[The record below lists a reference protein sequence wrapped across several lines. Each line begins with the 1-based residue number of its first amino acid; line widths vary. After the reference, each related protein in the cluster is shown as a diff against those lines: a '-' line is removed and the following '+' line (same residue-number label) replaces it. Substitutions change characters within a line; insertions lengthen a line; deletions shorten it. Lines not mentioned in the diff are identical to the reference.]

1 MRACANGRARSMVE
15 KGDWLM
21 AYEKFGSDNAQIA
34 GFGGGVISED
44 GNVLLSGSA
53 DTGEALLF
61 GPAAMREIQS
71 NVANGDFA
79 LGPQDPLAEITAEDN
94 PLPYWTVVQTGSA
107 PTISAAIVAS
117 ATTTSGNALTLTA
130 AANAGVGSAFEL
142 KRYVPIA
149 GNANRSSAYHPEV
162 YIGTTTGSATDKLR
176 VRITLTAT
184 AVDADLNA
192 LTVSATANGTASAI
206 ITQSL
211 FTNWIVPDA
220 KAAFILLS
228 VKVDVPTTAP
238 VAAVTVP
245 VLETRIARS
254 EGAIAFPA
262 LQNASAQP
270 WIIQNENL
278 NFEIFPQT
286 ELDPSI
292 TMESNASTSNYN
304 INLLANNANGVI
316 NISSGGFATLS
327 GASAFVEASAN
338 VNIESGTDDIY
349 LKSGASDVIVQDTLA
364 SDGTNP
370 RILFQ
375 NKNGTNFA
383 GIKSGAA
390 NVIQILNSN
399 STTDYAQLWAER
411 IYPMNGSTAS
421 RYISDDG
428 TRTSFSGGIDVNAS
442 STMTSAVLSSTLS
455 AFTVYGTSGGTSI
468 SASGGGDIEATG
480 ADTSVPISGNGELT
494 AIPNTTTATTN
505 SARWVL
511 ISGSRYGLRRDSST
525 RRVKTN
531 IVEADDAVLAA
542 AKNLRAVHYEALEK
556 DGEGNIV
563 PSGKHTLG
571 LIAEEIAEAGLGCAV
586 TYDGEGLPD
595 GYDERVL
602 IAALL
607 HRVNDLERRLSE
619 LEK

>member
-1 MRACANGRARSMVE
+1 
-15 KGDWLM
+15 M

-94 PLPYWTVVQTGSA
+94 PLPYWTVVQTGTA

-117 ATTTSGNALTLTA
+117 ATTASGNALTLTA
-130 AANAGVGSAFEL
+130 AASAGVGSSFEL

-162 YIGTTTGSATDKLR
+162 FVGTTTGGAADKTR

-192 LTVSATANGTASAI
+192 LTISATANETAS
-206 ITQSL
+206 TLTTKSL
-211 FTNWIVPDA
+211 FTNWFVPDRT
-220 KAAFILLS
+220 AAFILLS
-228 VKVDVPTTAP
+228 IKVDVPTTSP

-262 LQNASAQP
+262 LQNPAGDP

-278 NFEIFPQT
+278 TFEIFPQT
-286 ELDPSI
+286 ELDPSL
-292 TMESNASTSNYN
+292 TMISNGGGGTYSIDLS
-304 INLLANNANGVI
+304 ANNADGTLNLTGNGW
-316 NISSGGFATLS
+316 ATLS
-327 GASAFVEASAN
+327 GGITSVLGEFV
-338 VNIESGTDDIY
+338 DI
-349 LKSGASDVIVQDTLA
+349 ASDNDVDIDAPTGVNVSNALNVGGTLGVLGNINIGVSDTSVA
-364 SDGTNP
+364 GDITFKGG
-370 RILFQ
+370 
-375 NKNGTNFA
+375 NGGSIRAFSAAA
-383 GIKSGAA
+383 GNDSIGIYNTSG
-390 NVIQILNSN
+390 
-399 STTDYAQLWAER
+399 
-411 IYPMNGSTAS
+411 
-421 RYISDDG
+421 
-428 TRTSFSGGIDVNAS
+428 
-442 STMTSAVLSSTLS
+442 S
-455 AFTVYGTSGGTSI
+455 AFTALVADTFFPGGQGTFRLDHDGNFDLNDSLDVAGNVTATGSLQGSTIYSTSAGI
-468 SASGGGDIEATG
+468 AFAGSPGGDVVLTG
-480 ADTSVPISGNGELT
+480 ADTSVPISGNGELN

-511 ISGSRYGLRRDSST
+511 ISGSTYGLRRDSST

-531 IVEADDAVLAA
+531 IVEANDLVLAA

-556 DGEGNIV
+556 DAEGNIV

-571 LIAEEIAEAGLGCAV
+571 LIAEEIVEAGLGCAV

-607 HRVNDLERRLSE
+607 HRVNDLEKRLSK

>member
-1 MRACANGRARSMVE
+1 
-15 KGDWLM
+15 M
-21 AYEKFGSDNAQIA
+21 AYEKLGSDNAQIA

-79 LGPQDPLAEITAEDN
+79 LGPQDPLAAITAEDN

-117 ATTTSGNALTLTA
+117 ATTASGNALTLTA
-130 AANAGVGSAFEL
+130 AASAGVGSAFEL

-162 YIGTTTGSATDKLR
+162 YVGTTTGGATDKTR

-192 LTVSATANGTASAI
+192 LTVSATANATASTLTA
-206 ITQSL
+206 QSL

-228 VKVDVPTTAP
+228 IKVDVPTTAP

-245 VLETRIARS
+245 ILETRIARS

-270 WIIQNENL
+270 WIIQNDNL
-278 NFEIFPQT
+278 IFEIFPQT

-292 TMESNASTSNYN
+292 TMESNASTGNYN
-304 INLLANNANGVI
+304 INLFANDANGIVAI
-316 NISSGGFATLS
+316 YAGGYADISGGFVDINSDGAVNIVAPSSVNITTDGSVLGNLNVGSIADTGDLNIAVGGGDVIIQDS
-327 GASAFVEASAN
+327 GASLPRLLYRDSTGTFLGGVRMSEA
-338 VNIESGTDDIY
+338 NIFRF
-349 LKSGASDVIVQDTLA
+349 L
-364 SDGTNP
+364 
-370 RILFQ
+370 
-375 NKNGTNFA
+375 NG
-383 GIKSGAA
+383 S
-390 NVIQILNSN
+390 S
-399 STTDYAQLWAER
+399 STDYGYIYAER

-421 RYISDDG
+421 RYIYDTGSVTAVSG
-428 TRTSFSGGIDVNAS
+428 SFEAPSGYMQANTFYAD
-442 STMTSAVLSSTLS
+442 
-455 AFTVYGTSGGTSI
+455 SI
-468 SASGGGDIEATG
+468 TG
-480 ADTSVPISGNGELT
+480 
-494 AIPNTTTATTN
+494 TTATTN
-505 SARWVL
+505 AAIWVL
-511 ISGSRYGLRRDSST
+511 TGGTTYNLRRNTSSM
-525 RRVKTN
+525 RYKTN
-531 IVEADDAVLAA
+531 IVDADDAVLEAA
-542 AKNLRAVHYEALEK
+542 RRIKPRHYQSTIEDEQGA
-556 DGEGNIV
+556 
-563 PSGKHTLG
+563 TRLG
-571 LIAEEIAEAGLGCAV
+571 FIAEEVAAAGLTHAV
-586 TYDGEGLPD
+586 
-595 GYDERVL
+595 GYDAEGRPESLDATAL
-602 IAALL
+602 IAALYA
-607 HRVNDLERRLSE
+607 RVNDLEKRLSE

>member
-1 MRACANGRARSMVE
+1 MVK

-21 AYEKFGSDNAQIA
+21 AYEKLGSDNAQIA

-79 LGPQDPLAEITAEDN
+79 LGPQDPLAAITAEDN

-117 ATTTSGNALTLTA
+117 ATTAGGNALTLTA
-130 AANAGVGSAFEL
+130 AASAGVGSAFEL

-162 YIGTTTGSATDKLR
+162 YIGTTTGSGTDKLR

-192 LTVSATANGTASAI
+192 LTVSATANGTASTLTAK
-206 ITQSL
+206 SL

-228 VKVDVPTTAP
+228 IKVDVPTTAP

-262 LQNASAQP
+262 LQNPSGQP
-270 WIIQNENL
+270 WIIQNDNL
-278 NFEIFPQT
+278 DFEIFPQT
-286 ELDPSI
+286 ELDPSL
-292 TMESNASTSNYN
+292 TMESDASTGNYN
-304 INLLANNANGVI
+304 IDLVANNADGVLQLTGNGW
-316 NISSGGFATLS
+316 ATLS
-327 GASAFVEASAN
+327 GGITTVEGEFVDITATDSIDI
-338 VNIESGTDDIY
+338 VSGTGITIASGDAAGDI
-349 LKSGASDVIVQDTLA
+349 LLASGGSDVIVMDTLT
-364 SDGTNP
+364 SNGTNP
-370 RILFQ
+370 RIMFRD
-375 NKNGTNFA
+375 KNGTTYA
-383 GIKSGAA
+383 GVKSGASG
-390 NVIQILNSN
+390 VVQILSGT
-399 STTDYAQLWAER
+399 SATTYAQLWAAR

-421 RYISDDG
+421 RYIYDTGSVTAVSG
-428 TRTSFSGGIDVNAS
+428 SFESPSGYIQANTFYAD
-442 STMTSAVLSSTLS
+442 
-455 AFTVYGTSGGTSI
+455 SI
-468 SASGGGDIEATG
+468 TG
-480 ADTSVPISGNGELT
+480 
-494 AIPNTTTATTN
+494 TTATTN
-505 SARWVL
+505 AAIWVL
-511 ISGSRYGLRRDSST
+511 TGGTTYNLRRNTSSM
-525 RRVKTN
+525 RYKTN
-531 IVEADDAVLAA
+531 IVDADDAVLEA
-542 AKNLRAVHYEALEK
+542 AKKIQPRHYESTIEDEA
-556 DGEGNIV
+556 GA
-563 PSGKHTLG
+563 TRLG
-571 LIAEEIAEAGLGCAV
+571 FIAEEVAAAGLTHAV
-586 TYDGEGLPD
+586 
-595 GYDERVL
+595 GYDAEGRIDTIDPTAL
-602 IAALL
+602 IAALYA
-607 HRVNDLERRLSE
+607 RVNDLESRLSE

>member
-1 MRACANGRARSMVE
+1 MAK

-79 LGPQDPLAEITAEDN
+79 LGPQDPLAAITAEDN

-117 ATTTSGNALTLTA
+117 ATTAGGNALTLTA
-130 AANAGVGSAFEL
+130 AASASVGSAFEL

-162 YIGTTTGSATDKLR
+162 FVGTTTGGAADKTR

-192 LTVSATANGTASAI
+192 LTVSATANQTASTLTTA
-206 ITQSL
+206 SL

-238 VAAVTVP
+238 AAAVTVP
-245 VLETRIARS
+245 ILETRIARS

-262 LQNASAQP
+262 LQNGSAQP

-286 ELDPSI
+286 ELDPSF
-292 TMESNASTSNYN
+292 TMESNASTGNYN
-304 INLLANNANGVI
+304 IDLSANNIDGTLNLTGNGW
-316 NISSGGFATLS
+316 ATLS
-327 GASAFVEASAN
+327 GGITSVLGEFVDIYSDNSVDIEAPSG
-338 VNIESGTDDIY
+338 VNIYSVSPTLGTLNASILDASTLRSDSSATSD
-349 LKSGASDVIVQDTLA
+349 LLLQANGADLIFQDLNA
-364 SDGTNP
+364 ADGTNP
-370 RILFQ
+370 RIIFRPRT
-375 NKNGTNFA
+375 GADHA
-383 GIKSGAA
+383 GLKAGGVGIMQVLSG
-390 NVIQILNSN
+390 S
-399 STTDYAQLWAER
+399 STTTYGQLWAAR

-421 RYISDDG
+421 RYIFDNG
-428 TRTSFSGGIDVNAS
+428 TQTAFSGPVLAGAGTFQGAV
-442 STMTSAVLSSTLS
+442 SADNYT
-455 AFTVYGTSGGTSI
+455 
-468 SASGGGDIEATG
+468 
-480 ADTSVPISGNGELT
+480 ADTITG
-494 AIPNTTTATTN
+494 TTATTN
-505 SARWVL
+505 AAIWVL
-511 ISGSRYGLRRDSST
+511 TAGTTYNLRRNTSSM
-525 RRVKTN
+525 RYKTN
-531 IVEADDAVLAA
+531 IVDVDNAVLEA
-542 AKNLRAVHYEALEK
+542 AKKIRPRHYESTIADEN
-556 DGEGNIV
+556 GA
-563 PSGKHTLG
+563 TRLG
-571 LIAEEIAEAGLGCAV
+571 FIAEEVEAAGLTHAV
-586 TYDGEGLPD
+586 
-595 GYDERVL
+595 GYDVEGRVDTIDATAL
-602 IAALL
+602 IAALYA
-607 HRVNDLERRLSE
+607 RVNDLESRLSE

>member
-1 MRACANGRARSMVE
+1 MRARADGRAWTMAK

-79 LGPQDPLAEITAEDN
+79 LGPQDPLAAITAEDN

-117 ATTTSGNALTLTA
+117 ATTASGNALTLTA
-130 AANAGVGSAFEL
+130 AASAGVGSAFEL

-162 YIGTTTGSATDKLR
+162 YVGTTTGGATDKTR

-192 LTVSATANGTASAI
+192 LTISATANATAS
-206 ITQSL
+206 TLTTKSL

-228 VKVDVPTTAP
+228 IKVDVPTTAP

-262 LQNASAQP
+262 LQNPSGQP
-270 WIIQNENL
+270 WIIENDNL
-278 NFEIFPQT
+278 IFEIYPQT

-292 TMESNASTSNYN
+292 TMESNASTGNYN
-304 INLLANNANGVI
+304 INLFANDANGIVAI
-316 NISSGGFATLS
+316 NAGGYADISGGFVDINSAGAVNIVAPSGVNITTDGTTFGTLNVGAIADTGDLNVSVGGGDVIIQDSSASLPRLLYRDSS
-327 GASAFVEASAN
+327 GTFLGGIQMQGAN
-338 VNIESGTDDIY
+338 VF
-349 LKSGASDVIVQDTLA
+349 
-364 SDGTNP
+364 
-370 RILFQ
+370 RFF
-375 NKNGTNFA
+375 NG
-383 GIKSGAA
+383 
-390 NVIQILNSN
+390 
-399 STTDYAQLWAER
+399 STTNDYAYIYAER
-411 IYPMNGSTAS
+411 IYPMNGTTAS
-421 RYISDDG
+421 RYISDNG
-428 TRTSFSGGIDVNAS
+428 TRTEFSAGIETNGSINTIGSILND
-442 STMTSAVLSSTLS
+442 
-455 AFTVYGTSGGTSI
+455 SI
-468 SASGGGDIEATG
+468 S
-480 ADTSVPISGNGELT
+480 
-494 AIPNTTTATTN
+494 TTTATTN
-505 SARWVL
+505 AAIWVLSSGTAYTLRRNTSSAR
-511 ISGSRYGLRRDSST
+511 Y
-525 RRVKTN
+525 KTN
-531 IVEADDAVLAA
+531 IVDADDVVLEAA
-542 AKNLRAVHYEALEK
+542 RKIKPRHYESTIEDEA
-556 DGEGNIV
+556 GA
-563 PSGKHTLG
+563 TRLG
-571 LIAEEIAEAGLGCAV
+571 FIAEEVAAAGLTHAV
-586 TYDGEGLPD
+586 
-595 GYDERVL
+595 GYDAEGRIDTIDPTAL
-602 IAALL
+602 IAALYA
-607 HRVNDLERRLSE
+607 RVNDLERRLSE

>member
-1 MRACANGRARSMVE
+1 MAK

-94 PLPYWTVVQTGSA
+94 PLPYWTVVQTGTA

-117 ATTTSGNALTLTA
+117 ATTASGNALTLTA
-130 AANAGVGSAFEL
+130 AASAGVGSSFEL

-162 YIGTTTGSATDKLR
+162 FVGTTTGGAADKTR

-192 LTVSATANGTASAI
+192 LTISATANETAS
-206 ITQSL
+206 TLTTKSL
-211 FTNWIVPDA
+211 FTNWFVPDRT
-220 KAAFILLS
+220 AAFILLS
-228 VKVDVPTTAP
+228 IKVDVPTTSP

-262 LQNASAQP
+262 LQNPAGDP

-278 NFEIFPQT
+278 TFEIFPQT
-286 ELDPSI
+286 ELDPSL
-292 TMESNASTSNYN
+292 TMISNGGGGTYSIDLS
-304 INLLANNANGVI
+304 ANNADGTLNLTGNGW
-316 NISSGGFATLS
+316 ATLS
-327 GASAFVEASAN
+327 GGITSVLGEFV
-338 VNIESGTDDIY
+338 DI
-349 LKSGASDVIVQDTLA
+349 ASDNDVDIDAPTGVNVSNALNVGGTLGVLGNINIGVSDTSVA
-364 SDGTNP
+364 GDITFKGG
-370 RILFQ
+370 
-375 NKNGTNFA
+375 NGGSIRAFSAAA
-383 GIKSGAA
+383 GNDSIGIYNTSG
-390 NVIQILNSN
+390 
-399 STTDYAQLWAER
+399 
-411 IYPMNGSTAS
+411 
-421 RYISDDG
+421 
-428 TRTSFSGGIDVNAS
+428 
-442 STMTSAVLSSTLS
+442 S
-455 AFTVYGTSGGTSI
+455 AFTALVADTFFPGGQGTFRLDHDGNFDLNDSLDVAGNVTATGSLQGSTIYSTSAGI
-468 SASGGGDIEATG
+468 AFAGSPGGDVVLTG
-480 ADTSVPISGNGELT
+480 ADTSVPISGNGELN

-511 ISGSRYGLRRDSST
+511 ISGSTYGLRRDSST

-531 IVEADDAVLAA
+531 IVEANDLVLAA

-556 DGEGNIV
+556 DAEGNIV

-571 LIAEEIAEAGLGCAV
+571 LIAEEIVEAGLGCAV

-607 HRVNDLERRLSE
+607 HRVNDLEKRLSK

>member
-1 MRACANGRARSMVE
+1 MRACADGRAWTMAK

-61 GPAAMREIQS
+61 GPAALREIQS

-94 PLPYWTVVQTGSA
+94 PLPYWTVVQTGTA

-117 ATTTSGNALTLTA
+117 ATTASGNALTLTA

-162 YIGTTTGSATDKLR
+162 FVGTTTGSATDKLR

-245 VLETRIARS
+245 ILETRIARS

-262 LQNASAQP
+262 LQNGSAQP

-286 ELDPSI
+286 ELDPSLF
-292 TMESNASTSNYN
+292 MESNASTGNYN
-304 INLLANNANGVI
+304 IDLVANNANGVLQLTG
-316 NISSGGFATLS
+316 NGWATLS
-327 GASAFVEASAN
+327 GGITTVEGQYVDILSDN
-338 VNIESGTDDIY
+338 RVNLESGADDIY

-364 SDGTNP
+364 SNGTNP
-370 RILFQ
+370 RIMFRD
-375 NKNGTNFA
+375 KNGTTYA
-383 GIKSGAA
+383 GVKSGAA
-390 NVIQILNSN
+390 NVIQILNGTSA
-399 STTDYAQLWAER
+399 TDYAQLWAER

-421 RYISDDG
+421 RYMYDDG
-428 TRTSFSGGIDVNAS
+428 TRIAFSSGIDAAGTVICSGAMISDAISTTTQTS
-442 STMTSAVLSSTLS
+442 SAAIWVLSS
-455 AFTVYGTSGGTSI
+455 GTTYSLRRNS
-468 SASGGGDIEATG
+468 S
-480 ADTSVPISGNGELT
+480 
-494 AIPNTTTATTN
+494 
-505 SARWVL
+505 SAR
-511 ISGSRYGLRRDSST
+511 Y
-525 RRVKTN
+525 KTN
-531 IVEADDAVLAA
+531 IVDADDAVLEAA
-542 AKNLRAVHYEALEK
+542 RRIKPRHYQSTIEDEQGA
-556 DGEGNIV
+556 
-563 PSGKHTLG
+563 TRLG
-571 LIAEEIAEAGLGCAV
+571 FIAEEVEAAGLTHAV
-586 TYDGEGLPD
+586 
-595 GYDERVL
+595 GYDAEGRPESLDATAL
-602 IAALL
+602 IAALYA
-607 HRVNDLERRLSE
+607 RVNDLERRLSE